1 MAAPAVP
8 AQTADDDEVLAEAA
22 LLKSALKPWTGDLDG
37 MVARNM
43 IRVAIPY
50 GIATYFLDG
59 PTQKGV
65 TYDLALAFEK
75 HLKKHLGLK
84 DSELTMVVVPT
95 RRDEIFQL
103 LAAGRADVA
112 AGSLTVTPERP
123 RAGAFTQ
130 PFPPAGNHV
139 GITGP
144 AAHPAPR
151 SHDLP

>member
-1 MAAPAVP
+1 MRISDWSSDVC
-8 AQTADDDEVLAEAA
+8 
-22 LLKSALKPWTGDLDG
+22 SSDL

-84 DSELTMVVVPT
+84 DSELNTVVVPT
-95 RRDEIFQL
+95 RRDENFQL
-103 LAAGRADVA
+103 LADGRAAVE
-112 AGSLTVTPERP
+112 AGTLHVIEERQRRVDGARPLVTE
-123 RAGAFTQ
+123 GD
-130 PFPPAGNHV
+130 G
-139 GITGP
+139 
-144 AAHPAPR
+144 
-151 SHDLP
+151 

>member
-1 MAAPAVP
+1 MCLFSSRRRHTSCALVTGV
-8 AQTADDDEVLAEAA
+8 QTCA
-22 LLKSALKPWTGDLDG
+22 LPLFDG

-103 LAAGRADVA
+103 LADGRADVA
-112 AGSLTVTPERP
+112 AGSLTVTEERA
-123 RAGAFTQ
+123 RLVDFSQ
-130 PFPPAGNHV
+130 PFATEGNEGELGRAHV
-139 GITGP
+139 
-144 AAHPAPR
+144 
-151 SHDLP
+151 

>member
-1 MAAPAVP
+1 MIRRPP
-8 AQTADDDEVLAEAA
+8 RSTRTDTLFPYTTLFRSLAEAA

-65 TYDLALAFEK
+65 TYDLAPAFAK
-75 HLKKHLGLK
+75 HLKQHLGPK

-95 RRDEIFQL
+95 RRED
-103 LAAGRADVA
+103 RKSV
-112 AGSLTVTPERP
+112 V
-123 RAGAFTQ
+123 
-130 PFPPAGNHV
+130 
-139 GITGP
+139 
-144 AAHPAPR
+144 
-151 SHDLP
+151 

>member
-65 TYDLALAFEK
+65 TYDLARSEE
-75 HLKKHLGLK
+75 HT
-84 DSELTMVVVPT
+84 SEL
-95 RRDEIFQL
+95 Q
-103 LAAGRADVA
+103 
-112 AGSLTVTPERP
+112 SLM
-123 RAGAFTQ
+123 
-130 PFPPAGNHV
+130 
-139 GITGP
+139 
-144 AAHPAPR
+144 R
-151 SHDLP
+151 SSYAVFCLKQKKTYTET

>member
-1 MAAPAVP
+1 MRISDWSSDVC
-8 AQTADDDEVLAEAA
+8 
-22 LLKSALKPWTGDLDG
+22 SSDL

-95 RRDEIFQL
+95 RRDEIFKL
-103 LAAGRADVA
+103 LADGRADVE
-112 AGSLTVTPERP
+112 AGSLPVPEE
-123 RAGAFTQ
+123 RARLAAFSQ
-130 PFPPAGNHV
+130 
-139 GITGP
+139 
-144 AAHPAPR
+144 PR
-151 SHDLP
+151 SQDRRGGKAGVSTCRSRG